1 MSTTR
6 QPPRTPARL
15 ASRSVNAPSHP
26 PTTHTKPTGYKCWWR
41 EEWDAIP
48 RIWAWHTL
56 PLEMRRG
63 WVIQLV
69 SRVADNV
76 PMDSAQAV
84 ELDRR
89 LHIWRDVAS
98 ANEEALKYGERVTP
112 RAQEVS
118 GRRSARWEER
128 RHNVPPLSAILR
140 HPRTMIPALARYILE
155 RARRRRDDRAAARI
169 ERLYTSFEIEVANI
183 PVSQAGLFLHAHHV
197 PRVEALAAWM
207 RWCRRQRAI
216 DRNASA

>member
-1 MSTTR
+1 
-6 QPPRTPARL
+6 
-15 ASRSVNAPSHP
+15 
-26 PTTHTKPTGYKCWWR
+26 
-41 EEWDAIP
+41 
-48 RIWAWHTL
+48 
-56 PLEMRRG
+56 MRRG
-63 WVIQLV
+63 WVSQLV

-112 RAQEVS
+112 RAQEVC

-155 RARRRRDDRAAARI
+155 RTRRRRDDRAAARI

-216 DRNASA
+216 DRDASV